1 MLATVALSVT
11 VNDGCRQDG
20 QANIQYP
27 RWDKADTC
35 GYYKET
41 GSDLSPLLLEL
52 DQLIFRG
59 IDDTSIHNNI
69 DLLYE
74 RIVYILTNAERQFV
88 PKRSKNFYKFWWT
101 EELNVLKKAAIESK
115 QARGRQYKLIAVG
128 VTVKR

>member
-1 MLATVALSVT
+1 
-11 VNDGCRQDG
+11 
-20 QANIQYP
+20 
-27 RWDKADTC
+27 
-35 GYYKET
+35 
-41 GSDLSPLLLEL
+41 
-52 DQLIFRG
+52 
-59 IDDTSIHNNI
+59 
-69 DLLYE
+69 LYE